1 MFEFQIVRNVIGR
14 ELLQHLAVEFEIT
27 ADVIR
32 HFFARTDF
40 GDQQS
45 PNSFSMYSP
54 LCFEALLPKLNYLMN
69 EVVGKKLEPAASY
82 ARIYYNDAILET
94 HVDREC
100 AEYSTTICID
110 STDLWNFY
118 IEDSVGKTHEI
129 LLEPGD
135 MCVYRGDKLT
145 HWREPYKG
153 EKQIQCFL
161 HYVDSEGPNK
171 EFILD
176 KRPLL
181 GVNKNQIFQEMFRYL
196 YMDVKDIKPMLSL
209 HNPS

>member
-1 MFEFQIVRNVIGR
+1 MFEFQVVRNVIGR

-32 HFFARTDF
+32 HFLRTDF
-40 GDQQS
+40 GINNLQTV
-45 PNSFSMYSP
+45 FSMYSP
-54 LCFEALLPKLNYLMN
+54 LCFESLFLKLNYLMN
-69 EVVGKKLEPAASY
+69 EVVGKKLEPADWLC
-82 ARIYYNDAILET
+82 RIYYNDAILEK

-161 HYVDSEGPNK
+161 HYVDPEGPNK

-176 KRPLL
+176 RKENFTRF
-181 GVNKNQIFQEMFRYL
+181 K
-196 YMDVKDIKPMLSL
+196 
-209 HNPS
+209 